1 MAKRKSEIDQAQDLA
16 AGGGS
21 MEQIREILF
30 GGVQRSHDSR
40 MAKIESLIDRNAKE
54 SANRLNSSQTE
65 IERKLSEGIKDLT
78 DKLEKLGASLAVTE
92 KSAKEELA
100 ATSKELLGRIASLDD
115 RLGSD
120 LKSESDR
127 LQAHIETLRD
137 DVDQAVDRLEDQK
150 TDRADLGDLLIEM
163 GMRIKGDATLD
174 AIKSGLNGSKADGAA
189 QQE

>member
-65 IERKLSEGIKDLT
+65 LERKLSEGIKDLA
-78 DKLEKLGASLAVTE
+78 DKLDKLGASLVATE

-115 RLGSD
+115 RLGND

-137 DVDQAVDRLEDQK
+137 DVDQTVDRLEDQK

>member
-1 MAKRKSEIDQAQDLA
+1 MAKRKSELDQAQDLA

-30 GGVQRSHDSR
+30 GGVQRSHDAR
-40 MAKIESLIDRNAKE
+40 MSKIESLIDRNAKE
-54 SANRLNSSQTE
+54 SADRLKSSQTE
-65 IERKLSEGIKDLT
+65 LERKLADGIKDLAEQ
-78 DKLEKLGASLAVTE
+78 LERLGTSLAAAE
-92 KSAKEELA
+92 KSAKDELA
-100 ATSKELLGRIASLDD
+100 ATSKSLIERIASLDD

-127 LQAHIETLRD
+127 LQGHIETLRD
-137 DVDQAVDRLEDQK
+137 EVDQAVDRLDDQK

-189 QQE
+189 PQG

>member
-1 MAKRKSEIDQAQDLA
+1 MAKKRSEIDPAQDLA

-30 GGVQRSHDSR
+30 GGVQRSYDAR
-40 MAKIESLIDRNAKE
+40 MSKIESLIDRNAKE
-54 SANRLNSSQTE
+54 AAHGLKSSQTE
-65 IERKLSEGIKDLT
+65 LERKLADGIKNLT
-78 DKLEKLGASLAVTE
+78 DQVDKLSASLASAE
-92 KSAKEELA
+92 KSAKDELA
-100 ATSKELLGRIASLDD
+100 STSKSLIERIASLDD

-127 LQAHIETLRD
+127 LQAHIDSLRD

-189 QQE
+189 SQG